1 MKPEDLNFRPT
12 EEQLDNF
19 TRKLIPRVNALI
31 ESKANESYDGLVGI
45 KWKDIAQKEWL
56 TSEEASFYLNIS
68 TSTLSNYT
76 SAGKLSF
83 YKRDRVLDIKIKVTK
98 KKKKKNSKS
107 PMGSGG
113 YGFREF
119 HIEDLINFREK
130 YNRRIQSELD
140 DI

>member
-12 EEQLDNF
+12 EEQFDEF
-19 TRKLIPRVNALI
+19 TRKLIPRVNTLI
-31 ESKANESYDGLVGI
+31 DNKANESYDGLVGI

-56 TSEEASFYLNIS
+56 TTKEAAFYLNIS

-76 SAGKLSF
+76 SAGKISF
-83 YKRDRVLDIKIKVTK
+83 YKRDRVRDIKIEVT
-98 KKKKKNSKS
+98 KKKKNSKS